1 MIRKGRNQNR
11 SCPFHNEAC
20 RKQGCEIY
28 NEKLDRCDI
37 GLLAYNLY
45 VLAAVLQQNFEKLE
59 LK

>member
-1 MIRKGRNQNR
+1 MIRKGRSQNR

-20 RKQGCEIY
+20 RKQGCEIF
-28 NEKLDRCDI
+28 NERLDRCEI

-45 VLAAVLQQNFEKLE
+45 LLAEAIHQNLEKLD